1 MGTVIKELVQ
11 QGHDL
16 AAELNASCG
25 AVDVRSVAQL
35 ISDLASQLDCTA
47 LALHETQKQRDA
59 SEQAERVWEAA
70 MMQVCGEDGPKSV
83 ADKFAELQ
91 AKCAALAADSKKLK
105 RISKAIRLLG
115 VVKSRQRWHSNCRAQ
130 MLHLRNG
137 TDGILGATDEHA
149 IAYSNI
155 DMRREFLQSVLDDRP
170 VNWAYARYL
179 ENGEW
184 LERCNISRKAFY
196 AQLRQEAAQ

>member
-1 MGTVIKELVQ
+1 MNEREQ
-11 QGHDL
+11 L
-16 AAELNASCG
+16 AKDNGMTIEFVNWFFDNKKDGCG
-25 AVDVRSVAQL
+25 N
-35 ISDLASQLDCTA
+35 
-47 LALHETQKQRDA
+47 
-59 SEQAERVWEAA
+59 VWFMMMAA
-70 MMQVCGEDGPKSV
+70 MWEGWNGRE
-83 ADKFAELQ
+83 

-105 RISKAIRLLG
+105 RISKAIRLLD

-196 AQLRQEAAQ
+196 AQLRQEAAK